1 MKINKIILVIVSL
14 MITSCK
20 PLTSVEPTIEPVVEY
35 QNILEVKEAFK
46 EASANHEI
54 PNELLCFIG
63 KYRDVYVLSYNG
75 EISAIPEK
83 IWNSGYLTQNLDNQY
98 YALYN
103 GKLYTLD
110 SLFHIGLLVR
120 EDFTDIQNKIYD
132 LPLYKVESDFEFVN
146 INEDIEVCLHEYTY
160 KTIKE
165 ASCLEKG
172 ERQVVCKKCD
182 FLRERMDISVKLH
195 EYNNGLCVNCAD
207 KEKSSIGENEEALEM
222 IQNDKEFKWYEQVEF
237 IKGFKTYDNELYV
250 YYLNNYLGKETI
262 ETGYL
267 FGGSSQSIHSYGDA
281 RLVVVD
287 SKNEDVIDI
296 SSASYR
302 NILNKNDIESLI
314 DLFVNNK
321 EFNEKI
327 YNVRQEMVMN
337 KPHLKNYPFHESC
350 YDNINYN
357 LKSYYKIIKYID
369 EFDDL
374 VQDNTKGR
382 AYYFL
387 GKVEDGYVVSYV
399 KDNRGWF
406 IDYQNYTDFLYEVG
420 GVQITGQLG
429 FIGFVYNKGN
439 KMLSLEEAYK
449 QKMISK
455 KGLLT
460 IKDRFEERFNKTN

>member
-54 PNELLCFIG
+54 PNEILCFIG
-63 KYRDVYVLSYNG
+63 KYRDVYVLTYNG

-83 IWNSGYLTQNLDNQY
+83 VWYSDFLNKNRDNQY
-98 YALYN
+98 YGLYN
-103 GKLYTLD
+103 GQLYTLI
-110 SLFHIGLLVR
+110 SLFEIGLLVR
-120 EDFTDIQNKIYD
+120 EDFADIQNKIDD
-132 LPLYKVESDFEFVN
+132 LPLYKVEKDFEFVS

-160 KTIKE
+160 ETIKE
-165 ASCLEKG
+165 ASCHEKG
-172 ERQVVCKKCD
+172 ERHVVCKKCNR
-182 FLRERMDISVKLH
+182 LREKLKVDMLLH
-195 EYNNGLCVNCAD
+195 EYQNGSCVKCED
-207 KEKSSIGENEEALEM
+207 QEKTSIDENDEALKM
-222 IQNDKEFKWYEQVEF
+222 IQNDKEFKRYEYIEF
-237 IKGFKTYDNELYV
+237 IKGFKTNDNELYV
-250 YYLNNYLGKETI
+250 YHLNNYLGKETI
-262 ETGYL
+262 TTGYL
-267 FGGSSQSIHSYGDA
+267 FSSIYGYGDGT
-281 RLVVVD
+281 LVVVD
-287 SKNEDVIDI
+287 SKNNDVIDLRKET
-296 SSASYR
+296 SK
-302 NILNKNDIESLI
+302 NPFNQNDIKSLI

-321 EFNEKI
+321 EFNEKV

-337 KPHLKNYPFHESC
+337 NPHLKNYPFHESC

-357 LKSYYKIIKYID
+357 LKSYYKIIRYIQ

-374 VQDNTKGR
+374 VQDNTKNR
-382 AYYFL
+382 VFYFL

-399 KDNRGWF
+399 KTNGGWF

-420 GVQITGQLG
+420 GVQITGQFG
-429 FIGFVYNKGN
+429 FIGFVYKKGN